1 MFRRMSGI
9 QNSDVART
17 PAGEDPATK
26 PHPQLL
32 DTRKFRDGV
41 FQGIRLAYYKRDNDS
56 SLQQQVKKI
65 KEFKFKD
72 GDVLLCA
79 FPKSGTSSRLDG
91 RVRGTGV
98 GNWILDL
105 NVLSAAQ
112 VISGRSH
119 CHANAHL
126 KTLK

>member
-17 PAGEDPATK
+17 PAGDDPATK
-26 PHPQLL
+26 PLPQLL
-32 DTRKFRDGV
+32 DSRKCGLGF
-41 FQGIRLAYYKRDNDS
+41 FQGIRMPYYKRDSDS

-79 FPKSGTSSRLDG
+79 YPKSGKSSRLDG
-91 RVRGTGV
+91 KGRGTGV

>member
-26 PHPQLL
+26 PLPQLL
-32 DTRKFRDGV
+32 NCRKFGQDF
-41 FQGIRLAYYKRDNDS
+41 FQGILMPYYKRDSDS
-56 SLQQQVKKI
+56 SPQQQVKKI

-79 FPKSGTSSRLDG
+79 FPKSGKSSRLDG
-91 RVRGTGV
+91 SGRGTGV

-105 NVLSAAQ
+105 NVLSATH
-112 VISGRSH
+112 VTSGRSH
-119 CHANAHL
+119 SVIYI
-126 KTLK
+126 